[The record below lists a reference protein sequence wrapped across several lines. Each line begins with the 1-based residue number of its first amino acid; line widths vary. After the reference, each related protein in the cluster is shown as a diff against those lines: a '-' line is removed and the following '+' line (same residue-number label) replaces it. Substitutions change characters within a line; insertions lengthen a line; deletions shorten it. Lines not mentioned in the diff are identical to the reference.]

1 MWRRYSAAFVLVGI
15 ALLFNLTHLITEV
28 VLQAEPNTLL
38 YWVNTTAENLQSEA
52 WQVALAAF
60 VFKHFRWVGTPEDK
74 D

>member
-1 MWRRYSAAFVLVGI
+1 MLRRYSAAFVLVAI
-15 ALLFNLTHLITEV
+15 ALLFNVTHFVTEV
-28 VLQAEPNTLL
+28 VLQVEPNTFL

-60 VFKHFRWVGTPEDK
+60 VFKHFRWVGTPEDE

>member
-15 ALLFNLTHLITEV
+15 ALLFNVTHLVTEV
-28 VLQAEPNTLL
+28 VLQAEPNTFL
-38 YWVNTTAENLQSEA
+38 YWANTTAENLQSEA